1 MANTFLHRLRSSW
14 VVRQWDKLLFL
25 AIFAAFFVFSPNGQF
40 MARISSGGSPIN
52 RLLPFPTLA
61 PAPYPVNKT
70 GMYPGLEI
78 SATGAVVY
86 DLVSGVTLFGRNTDV
101 SLFPASTTK
110 IMTALVS
117 LEHYDLDEVVTVA
130 TVANSGA
137 VMGLIP
143 GEQITVENLLYGAL
157 VQSGNDAAWALAE
170 YFPGARPPSLRSGAS
185 GQGVPAFV
193 NAMNVKARELHLTN
207 SHFTNPVGFDDP
219 NHIMTAIDLTR
230 LAAFALT
237 NKTIAKIVAIPQI
250 TISDVSHTRFHPLTN
265 VNTLL
270 GKIPGVAGI
279 KTGWT
284 EEAGENLVTLV
295 ERNGHRI
302 VIVVLK
308 SQNRFSDTE
317 TLINWVFGNY
327 DWQDFGLNNV
337 N

>member
-1 MANTFLHRLRSSW
+1 MANIFLHRLRSSW

-25 AIFAAFFVFSPNGQF
+25 LVFAGFFVFTPGNQALTKFSTGNTRFP
-40 MARISSGGSPIN
+40 
-52 RLLPFPTLA
+52 RLLPFVTPA
-61 PAPYPVNKT
+61 PAPFPVNIS
-70 GMYPGLEI
+70 GIYPGLEVT
-78 SATGAVVY
+78 AAGVVVY
-86 DLVSGVTLFGRNTDV
+86 DLESGVTLFGRNTEV
-101 SLFPASTTK
+101 LLFPASTTK
-110 IMTALVS
+110 IMTALVA
-117 LEHYDLDEVVTVA
+117 LEQYHLDDVVTVA

-137 VMGLIP
+137 VMGLVP

-170 YFPGARPPSLRSGAS
+170 YFPG
-185 GQGVPAFV
+185 GVPAFV
-193 NAMNVKARELHLTN
+193 NAMNVKAQELHLIN

-327 DWQDFGLNNV
+327 DWQMFAPPS
-337 N
+337 

>member
-1 MANTFLHRLRSSW
+1 MSKSIIDRLRGSW
-14 VVRQWDKLLFL
+14 VIRQWDKILFL
-25 AIFAAFFVFSPNGQF
+25 VLLAGFFVFIPG
-40 MARISSGGSPIN
+40 ARVFTTLSSGNGSL
-52 RLLPFPTLA
+52 RGLLPFATPT
-61 PAPYPVNKT
+61 PAPYPVNSS
-70 GMYPGLEI
+70 GIYPGPEI
-78 SATGAVVY
+78 TATGVVVY
-86 DLVSGVTLFGRNTDV
+86 DLTSGVTLFGRNTEV

-117 LEHYDLDEVVTVA
+117 LEHYNLDDVVSVA

-170 YFPGARPPSLRSGAS
+170 YFPG
-185 GQGVPAFV
+185 GVPAFV
-193 NAMNVKARELHLTN
+193 EAMNVKARELHLTN

-219 NHIMTAIDLTR
+219 NHVMTAIDLTR

-250 TISDVSHTRFHPLTN
+250 TISDVTHTHFHALTN

-284 EEAGENLVTLV
+284 EVAGENLVTLV
-295 ERNGHRI
+295 ERSGHRI

-308 SQNRFSDTE
+308 SQNRFADTE
-317 TLINWVFGNY
+317 ALINWVFGNY
-327 DWQDFGLNNV
+327 TWQSFSPPS
-337 N
+337 